1 MLELVAPRNLRLL
14 RPPPK
19 LTLSEWADQHRIL
32 SRGAAEAGPWRTAR
46 VPYMR
51 EVMDCFTDPL
61 VERVVCKFASQLAKT
76 EGAVLNP
83 VGYFID
89 QDPAHI
95 LIVEPREFDAKKTS
109 KKRLAPM
116 IRDCPRLRGKVKD
129 PRARDSENTIL
140 EKEFPGGSLTLAGA
154 NSPAGLAGDYI
165 RVLLFNEV
173 SRFPASA
180 GAEGDPVEIA
190 EARTTTFPN
199 RKIGMNSSPTDEGV
213 CRITKAFEDSDQRS
227 YFVPCP
233 KCGAMQTL
241 RWAQVRW
248 QRNGEGDHLPE
259 TARYYCDQCDAP
271 WTEGER
277 HEAVRSGEWVAAKEF
292 VETAGFHLNAL
303 YAPWAN
309 LSLPKLAA
317 KWLKARHR
325 PMMLKAFINTVLGE
339 VWKDR
344 YETVHH
350 DLGKRRERY
359 PLREGR
365 AVVPVGVIVMTAGVD
380 VQDDRL
386 ECQVKGY
393 GLEDE
398 RWALQYHVLDGDPS
412 TSAPWLDLW
421 ELLCRPLEMERGGSD
436 YIRATAVDTGHHT
449 LRAYDFCRPRA
460 RVQTADGRLAYV
472 FAIKG
477 QGGTTGDVWV
487 AQPNRANKGKIPLY
501 TVRVDP
507 AKEALYTSL
516 QKRLEPGPGYL
527 HFPLEVA
534 AGKAFDQEY
543 FDQLT
548 SEVVVTRSD
557 PRGFEKRVW
566 ELRAEGRRNEALDT
580 SNYAD
585 AAFYGLARMG
595 LDLEREA
602 ARIAVEAKLGP
613 PPDASTQKSSTA
625 AKRKG
630 KRTRRRWEPA
640 NL

>member
-1 MLELVAPRNLRLL
+1 
-14 RPPPK
+14 
-19 LTLSEWADQHRIL
+19 
-32 SRGAAEAGPWRTAR
+32 
-46 VPYMR
+46 
-51 EVMDCFTDPL
+51 MDCFTDPL
-61 VERVVCKFASQLAKT
+61 VERVVCKFASQTSKT

-83 VGYFID
+83 VGYFVD
-89 QDPAHI
+89 QDPSHI
-95 LIVEPREFDAKKTS
+95 LLVEPREFDAKKAS

-116 IRDCPRLRGKVKD
+116 IRDTACLRDKIKD
-129 PRARDSENTIL
+129 PRARDSGNTIL

-154 NSPAGLAGDYI
+154 NSPAGLAGDPI
-165 RVLLFNEV
+165 RILLFNEV

-180 GAEGDPVEIA
+180 GAEGDPVEIG

-199 RKIGMNSSPTDEGV
+199 RKIGMNSSPTDEGT
-213 CRITKAFEDSDQRS
+213 CRISKAYEDSDQRS
-227 YFVPCP
+227 YWVPCP
-233 KCGAMQTL
+233 KCGGMQTL

-248 QRNGEGDHLPE
+248 DRDDAGEHMPE
-259 TARYYCDQCDAP
+259 TARYFCSECDEP

-277 HEAVRSGEWVAAKEF
+277 HDAVRAGEWRAVKRFEG
-292 VETAGFHLNAL
+292 TAGFHLNAL

-309 LSLPKLAA
+309 LSLAKLAQR
-317 KWLKARHR
+317 WLKARHR
-325 PMMLKAFINTVLGE
+325 PLMLKAFVNTVLAE
-339 VWKDR
+339 EWKEK

-350 DLGKRRERY
+350 DLGARRERY

-365 AVVPVGVIVMTAGVD
+365 VVVPDGVVVMAAGID

-386 ECQVKGY
+386 EVQVKGY

-398 RWALQYHVLDGDPS
+398 RWALQYHILDGDPA
-412 TSAPWLDLW
+412 TQAPWVDLW
-421 ELLCRPLEMERGGSD
+421 DLLCRPLEMERGGWD
-436 YIRATAVDTGHHT
+436 YIRASALDTGHHT

-477 QGGTTGDVWV
+477 QGGTTGDIWV
-487 AQPNRANKGKIPLY
+487 GTPTRNNKGKIPLY

-516 QKRLEPGPGYL
+516 QKQLEAGPGYL
-527 HFPLEVA
+527 HFPLAVA
-534 AGKAFDQEY
+534 AGKAFDQDY

-548 SEVVVTRSD
+548 AEVVVTRVD
-557 PRGFEKRVW
+557 PRGFDKRVW

-585 AAFYGLARMG
+585 AAYYGLCRMG

-602 ARIAVEAKLGP
+602 ARIGAEAKLRP
-613 PPDASTQKSSTA
+613 PPEDPGSPDPPGRSSPPKKRRARRKWDDAK
-625 AKRKG
+625 
-630 KRTRRRWEPA
+630 
-640 NL
+640 L